1 MHSLK
6 KLVAKVTGAGTA
18 GSLPWGRGFAPK
30 QLSVG
35 AVPAGAGGL
44 ASLEE
49 TPPGK
54 THSSL
59 LPLPSPRKSQLPT
72 FLLGQPASFKQK
84 CSRNKTDSP
93 PVYSALSQAQACLLG
108 SPAFAPSSLTHSG
121 LAGQKASHHLCA
133 RGTVQ
138 SDRCCFALFPPTPIR
153 LKELFRSFFVPQ
165 AQRGPVAPK
174 PPPAAF
180 LLGGESR
187 GVERLMEGWGLERKE
202 EWARQ
207 WEAGTM
213 PSPLICVSGERVFV
227 FLSTQLLHGKFCGA
241 TSLICITPTL
251 SGSAPGSQACCGPFR
266 GSRA

>member
-153 LKELFRSFFVPQ
+153 LKELFRSFFLFHRPREAQWLLSLPQ
-165 AQRGPVAPK
+165 LPSFWEVRVEEWRG
-174 PPPAAF
+174 
-180 LLGGESR
+180 LWRGG
-187 GVERLMEGWGLERKE
+187 GWRERKNGPDSG
-202 EWARQ
+202 RQ
-207 WEAGTM
+207 EQ
-213 PSPLICVSGERVFV
+213 C
-227 FLSTQLLHGKFCGA
+227 
-241 TSLICITPTL
+241 
-251 SGSAPGSQACCGPFR
+251 QAH
-266 GSRA
+266 